1 MFKKR
6 VTPGKTYCV
15 TAYCPIVVSSE
26 LNNTEVILV
35 DTTEPGQYF
44 FVAPTTSIN
53 SSISPNYILEVKGG
67 GGGGSGSGES
77 ISGVGITFEK
87 VDSFDSLPETGQLGT
102 IYLVPNDDTENQY
115 TEYVY
120 IDDRY
125 EIIGSK
131 EFTMP
136 DLSGYAVLNGNNT
149 FTGNITVSGDIE
161 GSTSIKAPKSFLY
174 KGTELSDWFTNIQTN
189 VLNTTD
195 NKYVWLTKD
204 SQTITGD
211 IEVTG
216 DVTSSGLAGQI
227 YTVDTPSTLMCDVVY
242 DLGVLNEDKDLSGI
256 SFPVNPTRIQ
266 TCEIW
271 LETGDIGYSITW
283 PSDAIYIALE
293 KDAVFTGSL
302 TPNKRYRYAIRA
314 EGDGTLAITK
324 AYEYSV

>member
-1 MFKKR
+1 MFEKR

-67 GGGGSGSGES
+67 GGGSG

-87 VDSFDSLPETGQLGT
+87 VDSFDSLPETGKLGT
-102 IYLVPNDDTENQY
+102 IYLVPNDDAENQY

-120 IDDRY
+120 IDGRY

-149 FTGNITVSGDIE
+149 FTGNITVSGNIE

-174 KGTELSDWFTNIQTN
+174 KGTELSTFLTNIQTT

-204 SQTITGD
+204 SQTITGN

-216 DVTSSGLAGQI
+216 DVTSSGLTGQI

-256 SFPVNPTRIQ
+256 SFVADSTRIQ

-271 LETGDIGYSITW
+271 METGDTGYTVTW
-283 PSDAIYIALE
+283 PADSIWPDEAAGIAME
-293 KDAVFTGSL
+293 
-302 TPNKRYRYAIRA
+302 
-314 EGDGTLAITK
+314 TLAANTTYRFVVRQEPSGKLIINC
-324 AYEYSV
+324 AYYYSV

>member
-1 MFKKR
+1 MFEKR

-35 DTTEPGQYF
+35 NTNEPGQYF

-67 GGGGSGSGES
+67 SGGSFGSGES

-102 IYLVPNDDTENQY
+102 IYLIPNDDVENQY

-120 IDDRY
+120 IDGRY

-149 FTGNITVSGDIE
+149 FDGNIMVSGDVKVI
-161 GSTSIKAPKSFLY
+161 
-174 KGTELSDWFTNIQTN
+174 
-189 VLNTTD
+189 
-195 NKYVWLTKD
+195 
-204 SQTITGD
+204 GD
-211 IEVTG
+211 A
-216 DVTSSGLAGQI
+216 TSSGLTGQI
-227 YTVDTPSTLMCDVVY
+227 YTVDAPSTLMCDVVY
-242 DLGVLNEDKDLSGI
+242 DLGVLNEDKDLSDI

-271 LETGDIGYSITW
+271 METGNIGYSITW
-283 PSDAIYIALE
+283 PSNAIYIALE

-302 TPNKRYRYAIRA
+302 APNKRYRYAIRA